1 MPDHV
6 LITGGAGFIG
16 SSLADRLLRQGEP
29 VLVFDNLARAFVE
42 RNVELLKE
50 RHGGGVDV
58 MVRDIRDEQAVSDAV
73 RRASFV
79 FHLAAQAAVTR
90 SVSDPALD
98 FEVNARGTL
107 NVLEA
112 LRKLDRPPPLLFA
125 STSKVYGALSD
136 LPLERGDERYRPLCE
151 RTREHGISE
160 ARPLDFQSP
169 HGCSKGAADQYVL
182 DYARTFG
189 LDAAVLRMSC
199 VYGPSQFGNED
210 QGWIAHFVARAIRR
224 DPITLYGDGLQVR
237 DALFIDDLVDA
248 LLLARRDIKPASGRA
263 FNLGGGPA
271 RAVSPVELLDL
282 IAELD
287 GRRPAV
293 SLAGWRPGD
302 PRYYVSDCRAFQ
314 ALTGWAPRVDV
325 RGGLRALY
333 RWRFALEERLG
344 AVYADPPLSVRLHRP
359 DRPDRLGVAS

>member
-6 LITGGAGFIG
+6 LITGGAGFVG
-16 SSLADRLLRQGEP
+16 AHLADRLLRGGQP
-29 VLVFDNLARAFVE
+29 VLLFDNLSRAFVE
-42 RNVELLKE
+42 RNVELLRG
-50 RHGGGVDV
+50 RHGARVELWVSD
-58 MVRDIRDEQAVSDAV
+58 VRDEVAVGDAV

-98 FEVNARGTL
+98 FEVNARGTF

-112 LRKLDRPPPLLFA
+112 LRRLDRPPPLLFA
-125 STSKVYGALSD
+125 STSKVYGALPD
-136 LPLERGDERYRPLCE
+136 VALEADGERYQPRCE

-160 ARPLDFQSP
+160 EQPLDLRSP
-169 HGCSKGAADQYVL
+169 HGCSRGAADQYVL

-199 VYGPSQFGNED
+199 VYGPRQYGNED
-210 QGWIAHFVARAIRR
+210 QGWIAHFVARALRG

-248 LLLARRDIKPASGRA
+248 LLLARREIRRASGRA

-271 RAVSPVELLDL
+271 RAVSLLELLDL
-282 IAELD
+282 ITELS

-293 SLAGWRPGD
+293 SLAPWRPGD
-302 PRYYVSDCRAFQ
+302 PRYYVSDCRAFH
-314 ALTGWAPRVDV
+314 ALTGWAPRVGLRD
-325 RGGLRALY
+325 GLRALHA
-333 RWRFALEERLG
+333 WRLGVEERLG
-344 AVYADPPLSVRLHRP
+344 AVYAGDALAPPLE
-359 DRPDRLGVAS
+359 VAS

>member
-16 SSLADRLLRQGEP
+16 SHLADRLLRQGEP

-42 RNVELLKE
+42 RNVALLKE
-50 RHGGGVDV
+50 RHGGGVTI
-58 MVRDIRDEQAVSDAV
+58 MECDIRDEQAVSDAV

-90 SVSDPALD
+90 SVADPALD

-112 LRKLDRPPPLLFA
+112 LRKMSRPPPLLFA
-125 STSKVYGALSD
+125 STSKVYGALAD
-136 LPLERGDERYRPLCE
+136 LPLDRGDERYQPRCE

-160 ARPLDFQSP
+160 ERPIDLRTP
-169 HGCSKGAADQYVL
+169 HGCSKGAADQYVI

-189 LDAAVLRMSC
+189 LDAAVLRVSC
-199 VYGPSQFGNED
+199 TYGPRQFGSED
-210 QGWIAHFVARAIRR
+210 QGWIAHVVARAIRR
-224 DPITLYGDGLQVR
+224 DPITVHGDGLQVR
-237 DALFIDDLVDA
+237 DALFVEDLVDA

-263 FNLGGGPA
+263 FNVGGGPA
-271 RAVSPVELLDL
+271 RAVSLVELLDL
-282 IAELD
+282 VAELD
-287 GRRPAV
+287 GPRPAV

-314 ALTGWAPRVDV
+314 ALTGWAPRVDL
-325 RGGLRALY
+325 REGLRALY
-333 RWRFALEERLG
+333 QWRLGVEERLE
-344 AVYADPPLSVRLHRP
+344 AAYPDAPLSA
-359 DRPDRLGVAS
+359 RLGRHGRLGMAS